1 MKTKVSQTSI
11 NCYKKNPNQTTKILL
26 YLKEGNKITGMD
38 ALNLFGCWRLG
49 ARIWDI
55 KQMGFKIKSELI
67 TTNTNKVVAEYEL
80 IKGYTQGKLF

>member
-1 MKTKVSQTSI
+1 MQE
-11 NCYKKNPNQTTKILL
+11 NPNQTTKILL

-55 KQMGFKIKSELI
+55 KKMGFKIKSELI

-80 IKGYTQGKLF
+80 IKGYVQGNLFD

>member
-1 MKTKVSQTSI
+1 MQKTPT
-11 NCYKKNPNQTTKILL
+11 QTTQILL

-55 KQMGFKIKSELI
+55 KEMGFNVKMKLI
-67 TTNTNKVVAEYEL
+67 TTSTGKVVGEYSMG
-80 IKGYTQGKLF
+80 KNYTQTNLFD

>member
-1 MKTKVSQTSI
+1 MKNTMQ
-11 NCYKKNPNQTTKILL
+11 KNPTQTTQILL

-55 KQMGFKIKSELI
+55 KQLGFNVNRELI
-67 TTNTNKVVAEYEL
+67 TTSTKKVIAEYSL
-80 IKGYTQGKLF
+80 GKTYTQGKLF